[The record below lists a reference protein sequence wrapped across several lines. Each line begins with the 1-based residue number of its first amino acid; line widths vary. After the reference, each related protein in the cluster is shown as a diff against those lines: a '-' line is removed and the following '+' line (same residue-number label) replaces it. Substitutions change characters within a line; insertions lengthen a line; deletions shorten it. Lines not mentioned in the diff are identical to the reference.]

1 MDEWNGRENE
11 CQWWK
16 TSKWEGVSESE
27 CKWKKKKIK
36 NKQKTRTSNLWYYVL
51 KPWSE

>member
-1 MDEWNGRENE
+1 MDEWNGWENE

-27 CKWKKKKIK
+27 CKWKKKKK
-36 NKQKTRTSNLWYYVL
+36 SKTNKKQEHLICDIMF
-51 KPWSE
+51 

>member
-27 CKWKKKKIK
+27 CKWKKKKSK
-36 NKQKTRTSNLWYYVL
+36 TNKKQ
-51 KPWSE
+51 EHQICDIMF